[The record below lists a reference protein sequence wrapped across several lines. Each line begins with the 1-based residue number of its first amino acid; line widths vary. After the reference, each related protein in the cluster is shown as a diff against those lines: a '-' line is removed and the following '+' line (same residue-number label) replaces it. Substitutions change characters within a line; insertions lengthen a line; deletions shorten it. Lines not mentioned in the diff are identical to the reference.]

1 MTAFYAFFL
10 SLPFAAQ
17 LEPHLPVLVVVLP
30 LLAAPVCVLLRH
42 ARLSWLWALIVT
54 WAVFLIALVLLG
66 KVLVSGLLTYEL
78 GGWPPP
84 WGIEYRID
92 AANAFV
98 LVLVGAIGAIT
109 LPYAYASVAR
119 EIPEQR
125 IYLFYLMYLLC
136 LTGLLGITT
145 TADAFNLFVFLE
157 ISSLSSYVLISLGQS
172 RRALTASYRYLIMG
186 TLGAT
191 FYIIG
196 VGMMYMMTGSLNMA
210 DLATLLPSVEHTRT
224 VLAAFAFVV
233 IGIGLKV
240 AMFPLHTWLPN
251 AYAFAPSAVTVFLA
265 STATKVAIYAL
276 LRLVFTVFGGTDL
289 FEFTDIQS
297 ILIVLAVFGMF
308 AGAFVAIFQKDVK
321 RLLAYSSVSQVGY
334 MVLGIGIAT
343 TAGLAGGIVHLFNHA
358 VMKGAAFMAVGAMF
372 YMVGSVRLDDL
383 AGIGK
388 RMPVTTAVFLV
399 AGLSLIGTPLTVGF
413 ISKWQLVQAA
423 LEIGWWPIAAAILA
437 SSLLAIVYVWRV
449 VEVAYL
455 KQLPADA
462 NGALPGRAEAPWS
475 MIVPMIVLAAAS
487 VWFGIDGDTTL
498 RLADEAAQ
506 ALMGPATEARP

>member
-1 MTAFYAFFL
+1 EV
-10 SLPFAAQ
+10 S
-17 LEPHLPVLVVVLP
+17 EP
-30 LLAAPVCVLLRH
+30 
-42 ARLSWLWALIVT
+42 
-54 WAVFLIALVLLG
+54 
-66 KVLVSGLLTYEL
+66 
-78 GGWPPP
+78 
-84 WGIEYRID
+84 
-92 AANAFV
+92 
-98 LVLVGAIGAIT
+98 
-109 LPYAYASVAR
+109 
-119 EIPEQR
+119 R
-125 IYLFYLMYLLC
+125 IYLFYLMYMLC
-136 LTGLLGITT
+136 LTGLIGITT

-157 ISSLSSYVLISLGQS
+157 ISSLSSYVLISLGGN

-210 DLATLLPSVEHTRT
+210 DLATLLPAVDHTRT

-233 IGIGLKV
+233 IGLGLKL

-289 FEFTDIQS
+289 FASTDIN
-297 ILIVLAVFGMF
+297 LMLMIVAIAGMF

-321 RLLAYSSVSQVGY
+321 RMLAYSSVSQVGY
-334 MVLGIGIAT
+334 MVLGIGMAT
-343 TAGLAGGIVHLFNHA
+343 AAGLTGGIVHLFNHA

-372 YMVGSVRLDDL
+372 YVIGSVRLDDL

-399 AGLSLIGTPLTVGF
+399 AGLSLIGTPVTVGF
-413 ISKWQLVQAA
+413 ISKWQLVQASLA
-423 LEIGWWPIAAAILA
+423 LGWWYVAVGILL

-455 KQLPADA
+455 KAPPE
-462 NGALPGRAEAPWS
+462 GAAPRSEAPLS
-475 MIVPMIVLAAAS
+475 MLIPMIVLAAAT

-498 RLADEAAQ
+498 RIAGEAAN
-506 ALMGPATEARP
+506 ALMGPASGGKP

>member
-1 MTAFYAFFL
+1 VTAFYAYFL
-10 SLPFAAQ
+10 SLPFAAAI
-17 LEPHLPVLVVVLP
+17 EPHLPILQVVVP
-30 LLAAPVCVLLRH
+30 LLCAPVCVLLRD
-42 ARLSWLWALIVT
+42 AKLSWLWATIVT
-54 WAVFLIALVLLG
+54 WVAFFIALVLLG
-66 KVLVSGLLTYEL
+66 KVLASGLIVYEL
-78 GGWPPP
+78 GSWPPP

-92 AANAFV
+92 AANA
-98 LVLVGAIGAIT
+98 LVLVIVTAIAAIT
-109 LPYAYASVAR
+109 LPYAKASVEKEVAR
-119 EIPEQR
+119 PR
-125 IYLFYLMYLLC
+125 IYLFYLMYMLC
-136 LTGLLGITT
+136 MTGLLGITT

-157 ISSLSSYVLISLGQS
+157 ISSLSSYVLISLGGN

-210 DLATLLPSVEHTRT
+210 DLATLLPAVDHTRT

-233 IGIGLKV
+233 VGLGLKL

-289 FEFTDIQS
+289 FASTDIN
-297 ILIVLAVFGMF
+297 LMLMIVAIVGMF
-308 AGAFVAIFQKDVK
+308 AGAFVAIFQTDVK
-321 RLLAYSSVSQVGY
+321 RMLAYSSVSQVGY
-334 MVLGIGIAT
+334 MVLGIGMAT
-343 TAGLAGGIVHLFNHA
+343 AAGLTGGIVHLFNHA

-372 YMVGSVRLDDL
+372 YVVGSVKLDDL

-413 ISKWQLVQAA
+413 ISKWQLVQASLA
-423 LEIGWWPIAAAILA
+423 LGWWYVAAGILL

-455 KQLPADA
+455 KSPPE
-462 NGALPGRAEAPWS
+462 GTTRRGEAPLS
-475 MIVPMIVLAAAS
+475 MMVPMIVLAAAT

-498 RLADEAAQ
+498 RIAGEAAN
-506 ALMGPATEARP
+506 ALLGPASGGKP

>member
-1 MTAFYAFFL
+1 MTTFYAFFL
-10 SLPFAAQ
+10 SLPFAAAI
-17 LEPHLPVLVVVLP
+17 EPHLPILQVVVP
-30 LLAAPVCVLLRH
+30 LLCAPVCVLLRN
-42 ARLSWLWALIVT
+42 AKLSWIWATLVT
-54 WAVFLIALVLLG
+54 WVTFFIALVLLG
-66 KVLVSGLLTYEL
+66 KVLISGLIIYEL
-78 GGWPPP
+78 GSWPAP

-92 AANAFV
+92 AANA
-98 LVLVGAIGAIT
+98 LVLVIVTAIGAIT
-109 LPYAYASVAR
+109 LPYAKASV
-119 EIPEQR
+119 EKEVPEPR
-125 IYLFYLMYLLC
+125 IYLFYLMYMLC

-157 ISSLSSYVLISLGQS
+157 ISSLSSYVLISLGGN

-210 DLATLLPSVEHTRT
+210 DLATLLPAVDHTRT

-233 IGIGLKV
+233 VGLGLKL

-289 FEFTDIQS
+289 LAATDINLM
-297 ILIVLAVFGMF
+297 LIVLAIAGMF
-308 AGAFVAIFQKDVK
+308 AGAFVAIFQTDVK
-321 RLLAYSSVSQVGY
+321 RMLAYSSVSQVGY
-334 MVLGIGIAT
+334 MVLGIGLAT
-343 TAGLAGGIVHLFNHA
+343 TAGLTGGIVHLFNHA

-372 YMVGSVRLDDL
+372 YVIGSVKLNDL
-383 AGIGK
+383 AGVGK

-399 AGLSLIGTPLTVGF
+399 AGLSLIGTPVTVGF
-413 ISKWQLVQAA
+413 ISKWQLVQAS
-423 LEIGWWPIAAAILA
+423 LELGWWYIAAGILL
-437 SSLLAIVYVWRV
+437 SSLLAIAYVWRV

-455 KQLPADA
+455 KAPPK
-462 NGALPGRAEAPWS
+462 GAKLREEAPLS
-475 MIVPMIVLAAAS
+475 MLVPMILLAAAA
-487 VWFGIDGDTTL
+487 VWYGIDGDTTL
-498 RLADEAAQ
+498 RIAGEAAN
-506 ALMGPATEARP
+506 ALMGPASGGKP

>member
-1 MTAFYAFFL
+1 MTAFYAYFL
-10 SLPFAAQ
+10 SLPFAAAI
-17 LEPHLPVLVVVLP
+17 EPHLPILQVVVP
-30 LLAAPVCVLLRH
+30 LLCAPICVLLRD
-42 ARLSWLWALIVT
+42 AKLSWLWATIVT
-54 WAVFLIALVLLG
+54 WITFFIALVLLG
-66 KVLVSGLLTYEL
+66 KVLASGLIIYEL
-78 GGWPPP
+78 GSWPAP

-92 AANAFV
+92 AANA
-98 LVLVGAIGAIT
+98 LVLVIVTAIAAIT
-109 LPYAYASVAR
+109 LPYAKVSVEKEVAR
-119 EIPEQR
+119 PR
-125 IYLFYLMYLLC
+125 IYLFYLMYMLC
-136 LTGLLGITT
+136 MTGLLGITT

-157 ISSLSSYVLISLGQS
+157 ISSLSSYVLISLGGN

-210 DLATLLPSVEHTRT
+210 DLATLLPAVDHTRT

-233 IGIGLKV
+233 IGLGLKL

-289 FEFTDIQS
+289 FASTDIS
-297 ILIVLAVFGMF
+297 LMLIIVALIGMF
-308 AGAFVAIFQKDVK
+308 AGAFVAIFQTDVK
-321 RLLAYSSVSQVGY
+321 RMLAYSSVSQVGY
-334 MVLGIGIAT
+334 MVLGIGMAT
-343 TAGLAGGIVHLFNHA
+343 AAGLTGGIVHLFNHA

-372 YMVGSVRLDDL
+372 YVIGSVRLNDL

-413 ISKWQLVQAA
+413 ISKWQLVQASLA
-423 LEIGWWPIAAAILA
+423 LGWWYVAAGILL

-455 KQLPADA
+455 KAPPE
-462 NGALPGRAEAPWS
+462 GAARRSEAPLP
-475 MIVPMIVLAAAS
+475 MLVPMIVLAAAT

-498 RLADEAAQ
+498 RIAGEAAN
-506 ALMGPATEARP
+506 ALMGPASGGKP

>member
-1 MTAFYAFFL
+1 MTIFYTYFL
-10 SLPFAAQ
+10 SLPFAAAI
-17 LEPHLPVLVVVLP
+17 EPHLPILQVVVP
-30 LLAAPVCVLLRH
+30 LLCAPICVLLRD
-42 ARLSWLWALIVT
+42 AKLSWLWATIVT
-54 WAVFLIALVLLG
+54 WITFFIALVLLG
-66 KVLVSGLLTYEL
+66 KVLASGLIIYEL
-78 GGWPPP
+78 GSWPAP

-92 AANAFV
+92 AANA
-98 LVLVGAIGAIT
+98 LVLVIVTAIAAIT
-109 LPYAYASVAR
+109 LPYAKVSVEKEVAR
-119 EIPEQR
+119 PR
-125 IYLFYLMYLLC
+125 IYLFYLMYMLC
-136 LTGLLGITT
+136 MTGLLGITT

-157 ISSLSSYVLISLGQS
+157 ISSLSSYVLISLGGN

-210 DLATLLPSVEHTRT
+210 DLATLLPAVDHTRT

-233 IGIGLKV
+233 IGLGLKL

-289 FEFTDIQS
+289 FASTDIS
-297 ILIVLAVFGMF
+297 LMLIIVALIGMF
-308 AGAFVAIFQKDVK
+308 AGAFVAIFQTDVK
-321 RLLAYSSVSQVGY
+321 RMLAYSSVSQVGY
-334 MVLGIGIAT
+334 MVLGIGMAT
-343 TAGLAGGIVHLFNHA
+343 AAGLTGGIVHLFNHA

-372 YMVGSVRLDDL
+372 YVIGSVRLNDL

-413 ISKWQLVQAA
+413 ISKWQLVQASLA
-423 LEIGWWPIAAAILA
+423 LGWWYVAA
-437 SSLLAIVYVWRV
+437 
-449 VEVAYL
+449 
-455 KQLPADA
+455 
-462 NGALPGRAEAPWS
+462 
-475 MIVPMIVLAAAS
+475 
-487 VWFGIDGDTTL
+487 
-498 RLADEAAQ
+498 
-506 ALMGPATEARP
+506 

>member
-1 MTAFYAFFL
+1 VTAFYAYFL
-10 SLPFAAQ
+10 SLPFAAAI
-17 LEPHLPVLVVVLP
+17 EPHLPILQVVVP
-30 LLAAPVCVLLRH
+30 LLCAPVCVLLRD
-42 ARLSWLWALIVT
+42 AKLSWLWATIVT
-54 WAVFLIALVLLG
+54 WVAFFIALVLLG
-66 KVLVSGLLTYEL
+66 KVLASGLIVYEL
-78 GGWPPP
+78 GSWPPP

-92 AANAFV
+92 AANA
-98 LVLVGAIGAIT
+98 LVLVIVTAIAAIT
-109 LPYAYASVAR
+109 LPYAKASVEKEVAR
-119 EIPEQR
+119 PR
-125 IYLFYLMYLLC
+125 IYLFYLMYMLC
-136 LTGLLGITT
+136 MTGLLGITT

-157 ISSLSSYVLISLGQS
+157 ISSLSSYVLISLGGN

-210 DLATLLPSVEHTRT
+210 DLATLLPAVDHTRT

-233 IGIGLKV
+233 VGLGLKL

-289 FEFTDIQS
+289 FTGTDIS
-297 ILIVLAVFGMF
+297 LILIIVALIGMF
-308 AGAFVAIFQKDVK
+308 AGAFVAIFQTDVK
-321 RLLAYSSVSQVGY
+321 RMLAYSSVSQVGY
-334 MVLGIGIAT
+334 MVLGIGMAT
-343 TAGLAGGIVHLFNHA
+343 AAGLTGSIVHLFNHA

-372 YMVGSVRLDDL
+372 YVVGSVKLDDL

-399 AGLSLIGTPLTVGF
+399 AGLSLIGTPVTVGF
-413 ISKWQLVQAA
+413 ISKWQLVQASLA
-423 LEIGWWPIAAAILA
+423 LGWWYVAAGILL

-455 KQLPADA
+455 KAPPEGPAPR
-462 NGALPGRAEAPWS
+462 GEAPLS
-475 MIVPMIVLAAAS
+475 MMVPMIVLAAAT

-498 RLADEAAQ
+498 RIAGEAAN
-506 ALMGPATEARP
+506 ALMGPVGGGKP

>member
-1 MTAFYAFFL
+1 VTAIYAYFL
-10 SLPFAAQ
+10 TLPFAAVI
-17 LEPHLPVLVVVLP
+17 EPHLPVLQVVVP
-30 LLAAPVCVLLRH
+30 LLCAPICVLLRH
-42 ARLSWLWALIVT
+42 AKLSWLWATIVT
-54 WAVFLIALVLLG
+54 WLVFFIALVLLG
-66 KVLVSGLLTYEL
+66 KVLAGGLIIYEI
-78 GGWPPP
+78 GNWPPP

-92 AANAFV
+92 AANA
-98 LVLVGAIGAIT
+98 LVLVIITAIGAIT
-109 LPYAYASVAR
+109 LPYAKASV
-119 EIPEQR
+119 EKEVSEPR
-125 IYLFYLMYLLC
+125 IYLFYLMYMLC
-136 LTGLLGITT
+136 LTGLIGITT

-157 ISSLSSYVLISLGQS
+157 ISSLSSYVLISLGGS
-172 RRALTASYRYLIMG
+172 RRALTASYRYLVMG

-210 DLATLLPSVEHTRT
+210 DLATLLPAVDHTRT

-233 IGIGLKV
+233 VGLGLKL

-276 LRLVFTVFGGTDL
+276 LRLVLTVFGGTDL
-289 FEFTDIQS
+289 FNVTHIS
-297 ILIVLAVFGMF
+297 LMLVILAVIGMF

-321 RLLAYSSVSQVGY
+321 RMLAYSSVSQVGY
-334 MVLGIGIAT
+334 MVLGIGLAT
-343 TAGLAGGIVHLFNHA
+343 AAGVTGSIVHLFNHA

-372 YMVGSVRLDDL
+372 YVVGSVRLDDL

-399 AGLSLIGTPLTVGF
+399 AGLSLIGTPVTVGF

-423 LEIGWWPIAAAILA
+423 IELGWWYVAAGVLL
-437 SSLLAIVYVWRV
+437 SSLLAIAYVWRV

-455 KQLPADA
+455 QAPPE
-462 NGALPGRAEAPWS
+462 GAALRTEAPVS
-475 MIVPMIVLAAAS
+475 MLVPMIVLAAAA

-498 RLADEAAQ
+498 RLAGEAAN
-506 ALMGPATEARP
+506 ALMGAAQGGKP

>member
-1 MTAFYAFFL
+1 MTAFYAYFL
-10 SLPFAAQ
+10 SLPFAAAI
-17 LEPHLPVLVVVLP
+17 EPHLPILQVVVP
-30 LLAAPVCVLLRH
+30 LLCAPVCVLLRD
-42 ARLSWLWALIVT
+42 AKLSWLWATIVT
-54 WAVFLIALVLLG
+54 WVAFFIALVLLG
-66 KVLVSGLLTYEL
+66 KVLASGLIIYEL
-78 GGWPPP
+78 GSWPAP

-92 AANAFV
+92 AANA
-98 LVLVGAIGAIT
+98 LVLVIVTAIAAVT
-109 LPYAYASVAR
+109 LPYAKASVEKEVAR
-119 EIPEQR
+119 PR
-125 IYLFYLMYLLC
+125 IYLFYLMYMLC
-136 LTGLLGITT
+136 MTGLLGITT

-157 ISSLSSYVLISLGQS
+157 ISSLSSYVLISLGRN

-210 DLATLLPSVEHTRT
+210 DLATLLPAVDHTRT

-233 IGIGLKV
+233 VGLGLKL

-289 FEFTDIQS
+289 FIGTDIRLM
-297 ILIVLAVFGMF
+297 LIVVALVGMF
-308 AGAFVAIFQKDVK
+308 AGAFVAIFQTDVK
-321 RLLAYSSVSQVGY
+321 RMLAYSSVSQVGY
-334 MVLGIGIAT
+334 MVLGIGMAT
-343 TAGLAGGIVHLFNHA
+343 AAGLTGGIVHLFNHA

-372 YMVGSVRLDDL
+372 YVVGSVKLDDL

-413 ISKWQLVQAA
+413 ISKWQLVQASLA
-423 LEIGWWPIAAAILA
+423 LGWWYVAAGILL

-455 KQLPADA
+455 KAPPE
-462 NGALPGRAEAPWS
+462 GAVRRSEAPLS
-475 MIVPMIVLAAAS
+475 MMVPMIVLAAATI
-487 VWFGIDGDTTL
+487 WFGIDGDTTL
-498 RLADEAAQ
+498 RIAGEAAN
-506 ALMGPATEARP
+506 ALMGPASGGKP

>member
-1 MTAFYAFFL
+1 MTIFYTYFL
-10 SLPFAAQ
+10 SLPFAAAI
-17 LEPHLPVLVVVLP
+17 EPHLPILQVVVP
-30 LLAAPVCVLLRH
+30 LLCAPICVLLRD
-42 ARLSWLWALIVT
+42 AKLSWLWATIVT
-54 WAVFLIALVLLG
+54 WITFFIALVLLG
-66 KVLVSGLLTYEL
+66 KVLASGLIIYEL
-78 GGWPPP
+78 GSWPAP

-92 AANAFV
+92 AANA
-98 LVLVGAIGAIT
+98 LVLVIVTAIAAIT
-109 LPYAYASVAR
+109 LPYAKVSVEKEVAR
-119 EIPEQR
+119 PR
-125 IYLFYLMYLLC
+125 IYLFYLMYMLC
-136 LTGLLGITT
+136 MTGLLGITT

-157 ISSLSSYVLISLGQS
+157 ISSLSSYVLISLGGN

-210 DLATLLPSVEHTRT
+210 DLATLLPAVDHTRT

-233 IGIGLKV
+233 VGLGLKL

-289 FEFTDIQS
+289 FASTDIS
-297 ILIVLAVFGMF
+297 LMLIIVALIGMF
-308 AGAFVAIFQKDVK
+308 AGAFVAIFQTDVK
-321 RLLAYSSVSQVGY
+321 RMLAYSSVSQVGY
-334 MVLGIGIAT
+334 MVLGIGMAT
-343 TAGLAGGIVHLFNHA
+343 AAGLTGGIVHLFNHA

-372 YMVGSVRLDDL
+372 YVIGSVRLNDL

-413 ISKWQLVQAA
+413 ISKWQLVQASLA
-423 LEIGWWPIAAAILA
+423 LGWWYVAAGILL

-455 KQLPADA
+455 KAPPE
-462 NGALPGRAEAPWS
+462 GAVRRSEAPLS
-475 MIVPMIVLAAAS
+475 MLVPMIVLAAAT

-498 RLADEAAQ
+498 RIAGEAAN
-506 ALMGPATEARP
+506 ALMGPASGGKP

>member
-1 MTAFYAFFL
+1 MTAFYAYFL
-10 SLPFAAQ
+10 SLPFAAAI
-17 LEPHLPVLVVVLP
+17 EPHLPILQVVIP
-30 LLAAPVCVLLRH
+30 LLCAPICVLLRD
-42 ARLSWLWALIVT
+42 AKLSWLWATIVT
-54 WAVFLIALVLLG
+54 WIAFLIALVLLG
-66 KVLVSGLLTYEL
+66 KVLASGLIIYEL
-78 GGWPPP
+78 GSWPAP

-92 AANAFV
+92 AANA
-98 LVLVGAIGAIT
+98 LVLVIITAIGAIT
-109 LPYAYASVAR
+109 LPYAKASV
-119 EIPEQR
+119 EKEVSEPR
-125 IYLFYLMYLLC
+125 IYLFYLMYMLC
-136 LTGLLGITT
+136 LTGLIGITT

-157 ISSLSSYVLISLGQS
+157 ISSLSSYVLISLGGN

-196 VGMMYMMTGSLNMA
+196 VGLMYMMTGSLNMA
-210 DLATLLPSVEHTRT
+210 DLATLLPAVDHTRT

-233 IGIGLKV
+233 VGLGLKL

-289 FEFTDIQS
+289 FIGTDIS
-297 ILIVLAVFGMF
+297 LMLIIVALIGMF
-308 AGAFVAIFQKDVK
+308 AGAFVAVFQKDVK
-321 RLLAYSSVSQVGY
+321 RMLAYSSVSQVGY
-334 MVLGIGIAT
+334 MVLGIGMAT
-343 TAGLAGGIVHLFNHA
+343 AAGLTGGIVHLFNHA

-372 YMVGSVRLDDL
+372 YVVGSVRLNDL

-399 AGLSLIGTPLTVGF
+399 AGLSLIGTPVTVGF
-413 ISKWQLVQAA
+413 ISKWQLVQASLA
-423 LEIGWWPIAAAILA
+423 LGWWYIAVGILL

-455 KQLPADA
+455 KAPPE
-462 NGALPGRAEAPWS
+462 GAAQRSEAPLS
-475 MIVPMIVLAAAS
+475 MLVPMIVLAAAT

-498 RLADEAAQ
+498 RIAGEAAN
-506 ALMGPATEARP
+506 ALMGPASGGKP

>member
-1 MTAFYAFFL
+1 M
-10 SLPFAAQ
+10 
-17 LEPHLPVLVVVLP
+17 EPHLPVLQVVVP
-30 LLAAPVCVLLRH
+30 LLCAPICVLLRH
-42 ARLSWLWALIVT
+42 AKLSWLWATIVT
-54 WAVFLIALVLLG
+54 WLVFFIALVLLG
-66 KVLVSGLLTYEL
+66 KVLAGGLIIYEI
-78 GGWPPP
+78 GNWPPP

-92 AANAFV
+92 AANA
-98 LVLVGAIGAIT
+98 LVLVIITAIGAIT
-109 LPYAYASVAR
+109 LPYAKASV
-119 EIPEQR
+119 EKEVSEPR
-125 IYLFYLMYLLC
+125 IYLFYLMYMLC
-136 LTGLLGITT
+136 LTGLIGITT

-157 ISSLSSYVLISLGQS
+157 ISSLSSYVLISLGGS
-172 RRALTASYRYLIMG
+172 RRALTASYRYLVMG

-210 DLATLLPSVEHTRT
+210 DLATLLPAVDHTRT

-233 IGIGLKV
+233 VGLGLKL

-276 LRLVFTVFGGTDL
+276 LRLVLTVFGGTDL
-289 FEFTDIQS
+289 FNVTHIS
-297 ILIVLAVFGMF
+297 LMLVILAVIGMF

-321 RLLAYSSVSQVGY
+321 RMLAYSSVSQVGY
-334 MVLGIGIAT
+334 MVLGIGLAT
-343 TAGLAGGIVHLFNHA
+343 AAGVTGSIVHLFNHA

-372 YMVGSVRLDDL
+372 YVVGSVRLDDL

-399 AGLSLIGTPLTVGF
+399 AGLSLIGTPVTVGF

-423 LEIGWWPIAAAILA
+423 IELGWWYVAAGVLL
-437 SSLLAIVYVWRV
+437 SSLLAIAYVWRV

-455 KQLPADA
+455 QAPPE
-462 NGALPGRAEAPWS
+462 GAALRTEAPVS
-475 MIVPMIVLAAAS
+475 MLVPMIVLAAAA

-498 RLADEAAQ
+498 RLAGEAAN
-506 ALMGPATEARP
+506 ALMGAAQGGKP

>member
-1 MTAFYAFFL
+1 VTAFYAYFL
-10 SLPFAAQ
+10 LLPFAAAI
-17 LEPHLPVLVVVLP
+17 EPHLPVLQVVVP
-30 LLAAPVCVLLRH
+30 LLCAPICVLLRD
-42 ARLSWLWALIVT
+42 AKLSWLWATIVT
-54 WAVFLIALVLLG
+54 WVAFFIALVLLG
-66 KVLVSGLLTYEL
+66 KVLASGLIIYEI
-78 GGWPPP
+78 GNWPAP

-92 AANAFV
+92 AANA
-98 LVLVGAIGAIT
+98 LVLVIITAIGAIT
-109 LPYAYASVAR
+109 LPYAKASV
-119 EIPEQR
+119 EKEVSEPR
-125 IYLFYLMYLLC
+125 IYLFYLMYMLC
-136 LTGLLGITT
+136 LTGLIGITT

-157 ISSLSSYVLISLGQS
+157 ISSLSSYVLISLGGN

-196 VGMMYMMTGSLNMA
+196 VGLMYMMTGSLNMA
-210 DLATLLPSVEHTRT
+210 DLATLLPAVDHTRT

-233 IGIGLKV
+233 VGLGLKL

-289 FEFTDIQS
+289 FHSTDIS
-297 ILIVLAVFGMF
+297 LMLVIVAVVGMF
-308 AGAFVAIFQKDVK
+308 AGAFVAIFQTDVK
-321 RLLAYSSVSQVGY
+321 RMLAYSSVSQVGY
-334 MVLGIGIAT
+334 MVLGIGMAT
-343 TAGLAGGIVHLFNHA
+343 AAGLTGGIVHLFNHA

-372 YMVGSVRLDDL
+372 YVVGSVKLNDL

-399 AGLSLIGTPLTVGF
+399 AGLSLIGTPVTVGF
-413 ISKWQLVQAA
+413 ISKWQLVQASLA
-423 LEIGWWPIAAAILA
+423 LGWWYVAVGILL

-455 KQLPADA
+455 KSPPE
-462 NGALPGRAEAPWS
+462 GAALRSEAPIS
-475 MIVPMIVLAAAS
+475 MLAPMIVLAAAT

-498 RLADEAAQ
+498 RIAGEAAN
-506 ALMGPATEARP
+506 ALMGPAAGGKP

>member
-1 MTAFYAFFL
+1 MTAFYAYFL
-10 SLPFAAQ
+10 SLPFAAAI
-17 LEPHLPVLVVVLP
+17 EPHLPILQVVVP
-30 LLAAPVCVLLRH
+30 LLCAPVCVLLRD
-42 ARLSWLWALIVT
+42 AKLSWLWATIVT
-54 WAVFLIALVLLG
+54 WVAFFIALVLLG
-66 KVLVSGLLTYEL
+66 KVLASGLIVYEL
-78 GGWPPP
+78 GNWPAP

-92 AANAFV
+92 AANA
-98 LVLVGAIGAIT
+98 LVLVIVTAVAAVT
-109 LPYAYASVAR
+109 LPYAKASVEKEVAR
-119 EIPEQR
+119 PR
-125 IYLFYLMYLLC
+125 IYLFYLMYMLC
-136 LTGLLGITT
+136 MTGLLGITT

-157 ISSLSSYVLISLGQS
+157 ISSLSSYVLISLGGN

-210 DLATLLPSVEHTRT
+210 DLATLLPAVDHTRT

-233 IGIGLKV
+233 VGLGLKL

-289 FEFTDIQS
+289 FTGAEIS
-297 ILIVLAVFGMF
+297 LILIIVALAGMF
-308 AGAFVAIFQKDVK
+308 AGAFVAIFQTDVK
-321 RLLAYSSVSQVGY
+321 RMLAYSSVSQVGY
-334 MVLGIGIAT
+334 MVLGIGMAT
-343 TAGLAGGIVHLFNHA
+343 AAGLTGGIVHLFNHA

-372 YMVGSVRLDDL
+372 YVVGSVKLDDL

-413 ISKWQLVQAA
+413 ISKWQLVQASLA
-423 LEIGWWPIAAAILA
+423 LGWWYVAAGILL

-449 VEVAYL
+449 IEVAYL
-455 KQLPADA
+455 KAPPE
-462 NGALPGRAEAPWS
+462 GAASRSEAPLS
-475 MIVPMIVLAAAS
+475 MLVPMIVLAAAT

-498 RLADEAAQ
+498 RIAGEAAN
-506 ALMGPATEARP
+506 ALMGPASGGKP

>member
-1 MTAFYAFFL
+1 VTAFYAFFL
-10 SLPFAAQ
+10 SLPYAAAI
-17 LEPHLPVLVVVLP
+17 EPHLPVLQIVIP
-30 LLAAPVCVLLRH
+30 LLCAPICVLLRH
-42 ARLSWLWALIVT
+42 PRLSWMWATAII
-54 WAVFLIALVLLG
+54 WIAFFIALVLLG
-66 KVLVSGLLTYEL
+66 KVLASGLIIYEI
-78 GGWPPP
+78 GNWPAP

-92 AANAFV
+92 AANAVV
-98 LVLVGAIGAIT
+98 LVIVTAIGAIT
-109 LPYAYASVAR
+109 LPYAKTSVEK
-119 EIPEQR
+119 EIPEPR
-125 IYLFYLMYLLC
+125 IYLFYLMYMLC

-157 ISSLSSYVLISLGQS
+157 ISSLSSYVLISLGGN

-210 DLATLLPSVEHTRT
+210 DLQTLLPAVDHTRT

-233 IGIGLKV
+233 VGLGLKL

-251 AYAFAPSAVTVFLA
+251 AYAFAPSAVSVFIA
-265 STATKVAIYAL
+265 STATKVAVYAL
-276 LRLVFTVFGGTDL
+276 LRVVFTVFGHTGL
-289 FEFTDIQS
+289 FETTGIDL
-297 ILIVLAVFGMF
+297 ILIILGIVGMF
-308 AGAFVAIFQKDVK
+308 AGAFVAIFQTDVK
-321 RLLAYSSVSQVGY
+321 RMLAYSSVSQVGY
-334 MVLGIGIAT
+334 MVLGMGLAT
-343 TAGLAGGIVHLFNHA
+343 AAGLTGTIVHLFNHA
-358 VMKGAAFMAVGAMF
+358 VMKGAAFMAIGAVF
-372 YMVGSVRLDDL
+372 YVIGSVKLQDL

-423 LEIGWWPIAAAILA
+423 LDHGFWWIAAAILF

-455 KQLPADA
+455 KAPPE
-462 NGALPGRAEAPWS
+462 GAVRREAP
-475 MIVPMIVLAAAS
+475 MFMLVPMVILAGAT

-498 RLADEAAQ
+498 RIAGEAAN
-506 ALMGPATEARP
+506 ALIGSVPGGKP

>member
-1 MTAFYAFFL
+1 MTAFYTYFL
-10 SLPFAAQ
+10 SLPFAAAI
-17 LEPHLPVLVVVLP
+17 EPHLPILQVVVP
-30 LLAAPVCVLLRH
+30 LLCAPICVLLRD
-42 ARLSWLWALIVT
+42 AKLSWLWATIVT
-54 WAVFLIALVLLG
+54 WIAFFIALVLLG
-66 KVLVSGLLTYEL
+66 KVLASGLIIYEL
-78 GGWPPP
+78 GSWPAP

-92 AANAFV
+92 AANA
-98 LVLVGAIGAIT
+98 LVLVIITAIGAIT
-109 LPYAYASVAR
+109 LPYAKASV
-119 EIPEQR
+119 EKEVSEPR
-125 IYLFYLMYLLC
+125 IYLFYLMYMLC
-136 LTGLLGITT
+136 LTGLIGITT

-157 ISSLSSYVLISLGQS
+157 ISSLSSYVLISLGGN

-196 VGMMYMMTGSLNMA
+196 VGLMYMMTGSLNMA
-210 DLATLLPSVEHTRT
+210 DLATLLPAVDHTRT

-233 IGIGLKV
+233 VGLGLKL

-289 FEFTDIQS
+289 FTGTDIS
-297 ILIVLAVFGMF
+297 LMLIIVALVGMF
-308 AGAFVAIFQKDVK
+308 AGAFVAIFQNDVK
-321 RLLAYSSVSQVGY
+321 RMLAYSSVSQVGY
-334 MVLGIGIAT
+334 MVLGIGMAT
-343 TAGLAGGIVHLFNHA
+343 AAGLTGGIVHLFNHA

-372 YMVGSVRLDDL
+372 YVVGSVRLNDL

-399 AGLSLIGTPLTVGF
+399 AGLSLIGTPVTVGF
-413 ISKWQLVQAA
+413 ISKWQLVQASLA
-423 LEIGWWPIAAAILA
+423 LGWWYVAAGILL

-455 KQLPADA
+455 KAPPEGAD
-462 NGALPGRAEAPWS
+462 GRSEAPLS
-475 MIVPMIVLAAAS
+475 MLVPMIVLAAATI
-487 VWFGIDGDTTL
+487 WFGIDGDTTL
-498 RLADEAAQ
+498 RIAGEAAN
-506 ALMGPATEARP
+506 ALMGPASGGKP